1 VNQVCSAQL
10 DVREDLM
17 NRALIQVT
25 SVKAAAQGALRAL
38 RAAFIRRPTA
48 FAAGAVVATAAVVR
62 LVHVN
67 YGLPHLYFWDE
78 EMVINAAREMI
89 IAGRLWP
96 ESFYRYPSLLIDL
109 QVLVSV
115 PAYFK
120 ALKSYSAFVDF
131 GDIPIH
137 YFVLNGRLVTVAFG
151 VAGVV
156 LTYLFASRI
165 WRRPWWGV
173 AGAALLAIAGF
184 NVMKSRMI
192 AVDAPMA
199 TLALASCYFLFR
211 FRAKGSLKHLLWSG
225 AFLGMA
231 VGAKYN
237 AAYFVPAAVLALAC
251 WRRPAR
257 EFAFWGLTVA
267 GVFLLTT
274 PGALFR
280 LNHLVTSLGE
290 NYHHYK
296 TAGDELFVSGAPL
309 LGAGLF
315 LFTREFT
322 YLPTVF
328 AALGLGVVVWRW
340 RLDGLLFVAFLASF
354 ELAVAGMAIWTP
366 ELVVNVL
373 PFVALFAA
381 AGLGAFAEFVGAKMP
396 GRGRA
401 VAVAVVIAAFF
412 ALPVIE
418 LILDLRAW
426 SLEDPRTKGAA
437 WVSENVPW
445 PSAIVKEVW
454 HKWPLV
460 KGGETDN
467 APIDEG
473 KYKIIRT
480 EFITQK
486 TLERW
491 ASRRAIYYVGHFPRG
506 RFARRARLVN
516 GAFAGVTGDLEDYWR
531 HFEIV
536 AHFPCDPRR
545 PWPVTI
551 YRFDDNLLVK
561 AHPYRREI
569 ELRKCLAVRE
579 GPPHEPL
586 GFGRGW
592 FSLFH
597 NGRVGCFFTAPAGS
611 YRLGFKLRG
620 QPANDIPPRVRVWVD
635 NKKVADFA
643 VTKAKVYWTKP
654 IAPYACRYRHVIMQ
668 YYNDTVDLA
677 GADRNVFLGGIYV
690 EAVK

>member
-1 VNQVCSAQL
+1 
-10 DVREDLM
+10 M
-17 NRALIQVT
+17 NRFLFPVR

-38 RAAFIRRPTA
+38 RAAFIRRPAA
-48 FAAGAVVATAAVVR
+48 FAAAGVVAAAAVVR

-96 ESFYRYPSLLIDL
+96 ESFYRYPSLLIDM
-109 QVLVSV
+109 QALVSV
-115 PAYFK
+115 PAYFN

-151 VAGVV
+151 VAGVI

-165 WRRPWWGV
+165 WRKPWWGV

-231 VGAKYN
+231 LGAKYN
-237 AAYFVPAAVLALAC
+237 AAYFVPAVVLALAC

-257 EFAFWGLTVA
+257 EFGLWGLMVA

-280 LNHLVTSLGE
+280 LNHLVTSLGG
-290 NYHHYK
+290 NYYHYK
-296 TAGDELFVSGAPL
+296 MAGDELFVSASPL
-309 LGAGLF
+309 LGAGRF
-315 LFTREFT
+315 LFSREFT
-322 YLPTVF
+322 YVPTVF

-354 ELAVAGMAIWTP
+354 EFAVAGMAIWTP

-396 GRGRA
+396 RRGRA
-401 VAVAVVIAAFF
+401 VAVAVVIGGFF
-412 ALPVIE
+412 ALPFIE

-454 HKWPLV
+454 NERPLEE
-460 KGGETDN
+460 GGETDA
-467 APIDEG
+467 APIDEA
-473 KYKIIRT
+473 KYAVIRT
-480 EFITQK
+480 DHIMRETPG
-486 TLERW
+486 RW
-491 ASRRAIYYVGHFPRG
+491 ASEGAIYYVGHFPRG
-506 RFARRARLVN
+506 RFARRVRLVE
-516 GAFAGVTGDLEDYWR
+516 GALAGLGGDRDGFWR
-531 HFEIV
+531 HFERV
-536 AHFPCDPRR
+536 AYFPIDDRNTTGE
-545 PWPVTI
+545 PVTI
-551 YRFDDNLLVK
+551 YRLDDRLLVQ
-561 AHPYRREI
+561 AHPYRRVI
-569 ELRKCLAVRE
+569 PLRKCLAVQE
-579 GPPHEPL
+579 EPPH
-586 GFGRGW
+586 GSFAFSGGW
-592 FSLFH
+592 FRLFH
-597 NGRVGCFFTAPAGS
+597 NGRVGCYFTAPAGP
-611 YRLGFKLRG
+611 YRLGFKLMG
-620 QPANDIPPRVRVWVD
+620 QPANGIPPRVRVRVD
-635 NKKVADFA
+635 NEIVADFA

-654 IAPYACRYRHVIMQ
+654 IAPYARRYRHVIAQ
-668 YYNDTVDLA
+668 YYNDTVALA
-677 GADRNVFLGGIYV
+677 EADRNVFLGGIYV
-690 EAVK
+690 EVIK